1 MTETS
6 RPHAPAIS
14 TALPAIP
21 GASSG
26 TIAVVIVDDHPI
38 VRKGIVQLIAQE
50 QGFRVVGEAAGAD
63 QALATIRATR
73 PDVAIVDLTLTGM
86 SGLELIK
93 AVRTEGLAIALLVV
107 SMHDERVY
115 AERCLRQGANGYVM
129 KEEAAETIIGAIR
142 TVAGGGTYLS
152 SRLMAATVH
161 RMVGGQAEV
170 GGKGAMV
177 ASLSDRELEVFQLIG
192 RGFTT
197 RSIAEELQLSVKTVE
212 AHKANIKAKLALRSA
227 PELQRLAVTWI
238 QSQG

>member
-1 MTETS
+1 MSDTVKIS
-6 RPHAPAIS
+6 NPAIS
-14 TALPAIP
+14 
-21 GASSG
+21 
-26 TIAVVIVDDHPI
+26 VVIVDDHPI

-50 QGFRVVGEAAGAD
+50 PGFRVVGEAAGAD
-63 QALATIRATR
+63 EALGIIRSQV
-73 PDVAIVDLTLTGM
+73 PDVAVVDLTLTGM
-86 SGLELIK
+86 SGIELIK
-93 AVRTEGLAIALLVV
+93 AVRSEGLKVALLVV

-142 TVAGGGTYLS
+142 TVVAGGTHLS
-152 SRLMAATVH
+152 TRLMSATVN
-161 RMVGGQAEV
+161 RLVGGRNEV

-177 ASLSDRELEVFQLIG
+177 AALSDRELEVFQLIG